1 MSPQNGYG
9 DMKSKKAV
17 IFDIGQTLV
26 HYKNP
31 LNWSQL
37 YRPAFQYVADQ
48 CGYHFSEDQYR
59 HAGDVLTKYNT
70 RINPRV
76 QEVSSTQIFTEIA
89 DGAGL
94 SEKDIEQV
102 KHHFFSYFRQDVSLY
117 PEVEAALKALVN
129 KGIII
134 GTLSDVAYGM
144 DNVYA
149 LEDIAL
155 IRKYI
160 DYPLTSNDVGFRKP
174 STKGLEMLAEK
185 MQIDISEMIFVG
197 DEEKDMICANNAGA
211 YSVLINRKNVMK
223 NYGQKNEIHSL
234 AELLSIVDPEHEI
247 FEA

>member
-1 MSPQNGYG
+1 MF
-9 DMKSKKAV
+9 KAV

-31 LNWSQL
+31 LNWSKL
-37 YRPAFQYVADQ
+37 YRPAFQYVADR

-59 HAGDVLTKYNT
+59 HVGDVLTKYNT

-76 QEVSSTQIFTEIA
+76 QEVSSMRIFTEIA

-94 SEKDIEQV
+94 SGKDIDQV
-102 KHHFFSYFRQDVSLY
+102 KHHFFSYFRQDISLY
-117 PEVEAALKALVN
+117 SEVEETLNTLVD
-129 KGIII
+129 KGVMT

-144 DNVYA
+144 DNEYA

-155 IRKYI
+155 ISKYI

-185 MQIDISEMIFVG
+185 MQIEVSEMIFVG
-197 DEEKDMICANNAGA
+197 DEEKDIICANNAGA
-211 YSVLINRKNVMK
+211 YSVLINRANIIK
-223 NYGQKNEIHSL
+223 NYGQKKEIRSL
-234 AELLSIVDPEHEI
+234 ADLLKIV
-247 FEA
+247 

>member
-1 MSPQNGYG
+1 MYA
-9 DMKSKKAV
+9 AV

-26 HYKNP
+26 KYSTP
-31 LNWSQL
+31 MNWSKL
-37 YRPAFQYVADQ
+37 YRPAFEYVADQ

-59 HAGDVLTKYNT
+59 HVGDVLTKYNT

-76 QEVSSTQIFTEIA
+76 HEVSSAQIFTEIA

-94 SEKDIEQV
+94 SDEDIEQV
-102 KHHFFSYFRQDVSLY
+102 KHQFFSYFRQDVSLY
-117 PEVEAALKALVN
+117 PEVEETLKILAD
-129 KGIII
+129 KGIML

-144 DNVYA
+144 DNEYA

-185 MQIDISEMIFVG
+185 MQMDISEMIFVG
-197 DEEKDMICANNAGA
+197 DEEKDIVCANNAGA
-211 YSVLINRKNVMK
+211 YSVLINRDNVGK
-223 NYGQKNEIHSL
+223 NYGQKKEIHSL
-234 AELLSIVDPEHEI
+234 SELLSIVGL
-247 FEA
+247 